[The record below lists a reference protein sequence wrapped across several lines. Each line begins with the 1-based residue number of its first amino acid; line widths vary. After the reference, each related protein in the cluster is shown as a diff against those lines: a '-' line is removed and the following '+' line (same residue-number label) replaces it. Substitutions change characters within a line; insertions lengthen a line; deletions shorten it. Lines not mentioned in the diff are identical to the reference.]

1 MRRWVVWTVAAVS
14 VLVVLYLLGLG
25 AARISGHLPRYPKPH
40 FPGEC
45 TALYQRCGHLIE
57 TAHIREVRNG
67 GSYVKSEITLLNN
80 TNYIAGVGLLLVPPF
95 YYVVARGL

>member
-1 MRRWVVWTVAAVS
+1 MYFWTPPPLPQTTLPRRMHRPLPEVWTLS
-14 VLVVLYLLGLG
+14 
-25 AARISGHLPRYPKPH
+25 
-40 FPGEC
+40 
-45 TALYQRCGHLIE
+45 QRR
-57 TAHIREVRNG
+57 THIYEVRNG